1 MKLKLA
7 IVGALILV
15 GSASAAAQTP
25 YIGDYDAELRL
36 PSNRKHVDCEL
47 MVQRLQ
53 ELGANTYMWL
63 MWHSPNDWDDL
74 HDFLPLAQEADI
86 TVWAY
91 LVPHSESGQ
100 QGQHKWPYSEPFKLD
115 YVRWAREIALL
126 SLQYDNLVGYVI
138 DDFWGNFDRPER
150 FTPEYTREM
159 VEAGK
164 AVNPDIKFYPLMY
177 YRQFGLDFVEKLAP
191 IIDGTVAAY
200 PKDRAEI
207 ERALTFLN
215 DEYILPARA
224 TVVFPPAVPS
234 HVGDHGFLTQTAK
247 VQNAG
252 QASIGFHYRDTYN
265 GPTHGYH
272 VMQLRVDGE
281 VVWEE
286 DAGGRDDAEATVN
299 LSEAVAGKDEIKL
312 AFGVFDKKGVGHYA
326 LRAQFSDL
334 RVKGIQMADADLS
347 NADTWQQEIVGRFD
361 FEFSPICTGEDKFSL
376 PLIVMPS
383 GSRGEYQH
391 RWGEEATAE
400 LISTKVRMIL
410 ELVAE
415 GKVQG
420 CVTYCLNKQAG
431 SEDFDAVAA
440 VIKEFWARQKEK

>member
-1 MKLKLA
+1 MKLALVIA
-7 IVGALILV
+7 AVLLGAV
-15 GSASAAAQTP
+15 ASGAP
-25 YIGDYDAELRL
+25 EGPFIGDYDAELRL
-36 PSNRKHVDCEL
+36 PDDRAHVDCEL
-47 MVQRLQ
+47 MVQRLK

-74 HDFLPLAQEADI
+74 HDFLPLAQEAGI

-91 LVPHSESGQ
+91 LVPHSESG
-100 QGQHKWPYSEPFKLD
+100 GRWPYSEPFKLD
-115 YVRWAREIALL
+115 YVRWAQEIALL

-150 FTPEYTREM
+150 FTPEYTSEM

-164 AVNPDIKFYPLMY
+164 AINPDIKFYPLMY

-200 PKDRAEI
+200 PKDRQEI

-215 DEYILPARA
+215 DEYVVPANV
-224 TVVFPPAVPS
+224 TVVFPAPMPS
-234 HVGDHGFLTQTAK
+234 QVGDHGFITQTAE
-247 VQNAG
+247 VEDAG
-252 QASIGFHYRDTYN
+252 QASIGFHYRDSYG

-286 DAGGRDDAEATVN
+286 DAGGRDDAEATVD

-312 AFGVFDKKGVGHYA
+312 ALGVFDKKGVGHYA

-334 RVKGIQMADADLS
+334 RVKGIQMVDADLS
-347 NADTWQQEIVGRFD
+347 NPDAWKQDIVGPFD
-361 FEFSPICTGEDKFSL
+361 FEFSPMLTGEDKFNL

-383 GSRGEYQH
+383 GSRSEYQH

>member
-1 MKLKLA
+1 MKAALVVAA
-7 IVGALILV
+7 ILLGAAV
-15 GSASAAAQTP
+15 SSAADGP
-25 YIGDYDAELRL
+25 FIGDYDAELRK
-36 PSNRKHVDCEL
+36 SDRHVDCEL

-63 MWHSPNDWDDL
+63 MWHSPDDWDDL
-74 HDFLPLAQEADI
+74 HDFLPLAQEAGI

-91 LVPHSESGQ
+91 LVPHSETAFQNGRF
-100 QGQHKWPYSEPFKLD
+100 PYSEPFKLD

-138 DDFWGNFDRPER
+138 DDFWGNFDKPER
-150 FTPEYTREM
+150 FTLEYTREM

-215 DEYILPARA
+215 DEYLVPANV
-224 TVVFPPAVPS
+224 TVVYPS
-234 HVGDHGFLTQTAK
+234 DKPSQAGDRGFIIQTAK
-247 VQNAG
+247 VTEAG
-252 QASIGFHYRDTYN
+252 QASVTFGYTDTYH
-265 GPTHGYH
+265 GPTEGYH

-281 VVWEE
+281 VVWEQ
-286 DAGGRDDAEATVN
+286 DTGGRDDAEATVD
-299 LSEAVAGKDEIKL
+299 LSEAVAGKQEIKL
-312 AFGVFDKKGVGHYA
+312 ALGVFDRKGVGNYPV
-326 LRAQFSDL
+326 RARFSDL
-334 RVKGIQMADADLS
+334 RLKGIEMTDADLS
-347 NADTWQQEIVGRFD
+347 NPDAWEQDIAGAFAVQFKPAYE
-361 FEFSPICTGEDKFSL
+361 GEGKFHL

-383 GSRGEYQH
+383 GSRSEYQD
-391 RWGEEATAE
+391 RWGEEGTAE
-400 LISTKVRMIL
+400 LIAAKVRMIL

-440 VIKEFWARQKEK
+440 VIKEFWAAQQEK

>member
-7 IVGALILV
+7 IVGVLILV
-15 GSASAAAQTP
+15 GAARAAAQTP

-36 PSNRKHVDCEL
+36 ASDRKHVDCEL

-74 HDFLPLAQEADI
+74 HDFLPLAQEANI

-91 LVPHSESGQ
+91 LVPHSETAFQDG
-100 QGQHKWPYSEPFKLD
+100 KMPYSEPFKLD
-115 YVRWAREIALL
+115 YVKWAEEIAKL
-126 SLQYDNLVGYVI
+126 SLEYDNLVGYVI
-138 DDFWGNFDRPER
+138 DDFWGNFDKPER
-150 FTPEYTREM
+150 FTPEYTRQM

-164 AVNPDIKFYPLMY
+164 AINPELRFYPLMY

-191 IIDGTVAAY
+191 IIDGAVAAY

-215 DEYILPARA
+215 DEYMVPANV
-224 TVVFPPAVPS
+224 TIVYPPDKPS
-234 HVGDHGFLTQTAK
+234 EAGDHGFITQTAK
-247 VQNAG
+247 VTEAG
-252 QASIGFHYRDTYN
+252 QASATFAYADSYQ
-265 GPTHGYH
+265 GPTEGYH
-272 VMQLRVDGE
+272 VMQLRVDDE

-286 DAGGRDDAEATVN
+286 DAGGQDDAEATVD

-312 AFGVFDKKGVGHYA
+312 ALGVFDKKGVGNYA
-326 LRAQFSDL
+326 VRARFSDL
-334 RVKGIQMADADLS
+334 RVKGIQIPDADLS
-347 NADTWQQEIVGRFD
+347 DSDSWAQDLAGAFQVQ
-361 FEFSPICTGEDKFSL
+361 FSPGYEGEGKFYL

-383 GSRGEYQH
+383 GSRGAYKH
-391 RWGEEATAE
+391 RTGQEGTAE
-400 LISTKVRMIL
+400 LISAKISRIL

-420 CVTYCLNKQAG
+420 VVTYCLNKQAG

-440 VIKEFWARQKEK
+440 VIKEFWARQKDK